1 MVTIALCKK
10 VTSPVRLVLKVE
22 GYTFPATVLY
32 MGVSLDLGSISINKI
47 RLIQLAIKNLY

>member
-47 RLIQLAIKNLY
+47 RLIQLAIKNL